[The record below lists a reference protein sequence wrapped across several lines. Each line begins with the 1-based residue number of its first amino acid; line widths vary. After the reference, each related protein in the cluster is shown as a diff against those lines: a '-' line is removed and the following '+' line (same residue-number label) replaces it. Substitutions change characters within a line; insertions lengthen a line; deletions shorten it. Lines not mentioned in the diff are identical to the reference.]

1 MEPVVFSLAHMRLI
15 SLCQTFSLQASV
27 IHWEVLA
34 DGPSNTPACICICL
48 INQVLAL
55 AV

>member
-1 MEPVVFSLAHMRLI
+1 MEPVGFTLAHTRLI
-15 SLCQTFSLQASV
+15 SLCQTISLQASV

-34 DGPSNTPACICICL
+34 DGPSNTPARICVCL

-55 AV
+55 GV